1 MEKRQNRDMSSPQR
15 ADRTPHPSDRVVTS
29 LRERK
34 KAKTRRTIQEEALR
48 LFAEQGYEAT
58 TVEQIAEAA
67 EVSPSTFFRYFPT
80 KEDVVAQGDYD
91 PILME
96 MIKAQPPDLPPL
108 TALRAAFRAAF
119 ASMRAEELDK
129 VLARTKLSASV
140 PALRA
145 RTMDGLFD
153 TIDTLAGA
161 VAERAGRDPRNLAVR
176 ALVGAVM
183 GVMLPALFTWV
194 ERDGATPLP
203 DLVDEALGYLEAGL
217 PI

>member
-1 MEKRQNRDMSSPQR
+1 MSSPQR
-15 ADRTPHPSDRVVTS
+15 ADRAPHPSDRVVTS

-48 LFAEQGYEAT
+48 LFAEQGYDAT

-80 KEDVVAQGDYD
+80 KEDVVTQDDYD
-91 PILME
+91 PILLE
-96 MIKAQPPDLPPL
+96 AIRAQPPDLPPL
-108 TALRAAFRAAF
+108 TALRAAFRTAF
-119 ASMRAEELDK
+119 ESMGPEELDRT
-129 VLARTKLSASV
+129 LARTKLSTSV

-145 RTMDGLFD
+145 RITEGLFA
-153 TIDTLAGA
+153 TIEMLAGA
-161 VAERAGRDPRNLAVR
+161 MAERAGRDRRSPAVR

-183 GVMLPALFTWV
+183 GVMLASLFTWV
-194 ERDGATPLP
+194 EQNGRTPLP
-203 DLVDEALGYLEAGL
+203 VLLDEALGYLEAGL